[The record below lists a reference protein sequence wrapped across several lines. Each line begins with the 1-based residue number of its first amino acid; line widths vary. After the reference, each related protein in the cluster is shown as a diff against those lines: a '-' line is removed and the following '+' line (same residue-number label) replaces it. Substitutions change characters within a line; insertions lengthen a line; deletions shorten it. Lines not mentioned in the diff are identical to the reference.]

1 MGAASDR
8 ADHRGAVTG
17 VGTLAIVLF
26 FVGLLGVILIHEF
39 AHYITARGL
48 GFRVLEYF
56 VGFGPRLWSTKRRG
70 IEYGVKALPV
80 GGYVRIAGMNP
91 FIDDVP
97 PGDEERAYGAK
108 PIWQRAIVIAS
119 GPLSHFLV
127 AAVLFSA
134 VNVMVGDLRY
144 SVDVAEVDR
153 TLSDGELSPAFEAGL
168 QPGDVI
174 LSAGGVESPG
184 AGELG
189 DLIEQ
194 SIGQPLP
201 ITVARDGQV
210 IDLTLVPVVDCLN
223 GTWGGVSGMALSGLE
238 QPARVT
244 VVRSTLGD
252 GVPSPAAEA
261 GLRSGDLL
269 IRVGDVPEP
278 TGADVREVFTRTQGS
293 AVPIVFERGDRQ
305 MATTITPVHGCVGG
319 RELGRIGVILGP
331 VPLGPPLAVKEG
343 VVSVWDSAR
352 ESVLSIGRVFGPQGV
367 GRIAS
372 LLFTD
377 AERDIQDPASV
388 VGIGQQVGAVG
399 EEGAWAFMI
408 LILAYVTVFIGLVN
422 LLPLPPFDGG
432 HLALLVIEKF
442 RGRPVDMRRVV
453 PVSAVVMAFLVT
465 FVLATVIVDI
475 TKPLPTP

>member
-1 MGAASDR
+1 MGA
-8 ADHRGAVTG
+8 
-17 VGTLAIVLF
+17 LAIVLF
-26 FVGLLGVILIHEF
+26 FVGLLVVILIHEL
-39 AHYITARGL
+39 AHYATARRF

-56 VGFGPRLWSTKRRG
+56 VGFGPRVWSTRRKG

-91 FIDDVP
+91 FVDDVP

-108 PIWQRAIVIAS
+108 PIWQRAVVIAS

-127 AAVLFSA
+127 AAVLFTA

-144 SVDVAEVDR
+144 SVDVATVDEH
-153 TLSDGELSPAFEAGL
+153 LADGATSPAFAAGL
-168 QPGDVI
+168 LPGDVI
-174 LSAGGVESPG
+174 LSADGVASPG
-184 AGELG
+184 AQELG
-189 DLIEQ
+189 DLIEA
-194 SIGQPLP
+194 SVGRPMP
-201 ITVARDGQV
+201 ITVEREGEV
-210 IDLTLVPVVDCLN
+210 HDLAVTPVTDCL
-223 GTWGGVSGMALSGLE
+223 GGSWGGTGMVLGAGA
-238 QPARVT
+238 PVRVVT
-244 VVRSTLGD
+244 VPPELPG
-252 GVPSPAAEA
+252 GAPSPALASGIEP
-261 GLRSGDLL
+261 GDLL
-269 IRVGDVPEP
+269 LRVGPAITP
-278 TGADVREVFTRTQGS
+278 SRAEVQAVVGRNQGNPI
-293 AVPIVFERGDRQ
+293 PIVLQRGDRQ
-305 MATTITPVHGCVGG
+305 VATVLTPVPGCFGG
-319 RELGRIGVILGP
+319 TEVGRIGVLLGP
-331 VPLGPPLAVKEG
+331 RPLPVPLAVKEG
-343 VVSVWDSAR
+343 VISVWDSAR
-352 ESVLSIGRVFGPQGV
+352 ESVVSIGRVFGPQGV

-377 AERDIQDPASV
+377 ADRDLNDPASV

-399 EEGAWAFMI
+399 EQGEWAFMI

-432 HLALLVIEKF
+432 HLALLAIEKV